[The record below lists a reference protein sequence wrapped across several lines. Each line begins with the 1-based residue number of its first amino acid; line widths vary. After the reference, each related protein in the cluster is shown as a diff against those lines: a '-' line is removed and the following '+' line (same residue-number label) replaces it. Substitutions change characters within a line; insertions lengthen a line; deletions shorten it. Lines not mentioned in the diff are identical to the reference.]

1 MWALFA
7 CIFVMY
13 LFYLHLLLY
22 NLLFYLIVFI
32 GSVYEIVPPRDG
44 KGNYTIDA
52 TNAFAPSAPA
62 WTYGAPG
69 QINGGPT
76 QCGAFRTLDG
86 TTLITLT
93 SSARTFEVNNA
104 GTVIWDRTNT
114 GLTIARAPRY
124 RMVNGVWV
132 GP

>member
-1 MWALFA
+1 MPGAGNILMFNNGDRDGT
-7 CIFVMY
+7 VNDY
-13 LFYLHLLLY
+13 S
-22 NLLFYLIVFI
+22 
-32 GSVYEIVPPRDG
+32 SVYEIVPPRDG
-44 KGNYTIDA
+44 KGNYSIAA
-52 TNAFAPSAPA
+52 TNAYAPSAPA

-69 QINGGPT
+69 QIYGGPI

-86 TTLITLT
+86 TTLITLNNT
-93 SSARTFEVNNA
+93 ARTFEVNSA
-104 GTVIWDRTNT
+104 GRVIWDRTNT